1 MANYENLKATI
12 NANIKTNGNQEITG
26 QVMNSVLIQMVDEM
40 GGDIGDVSELN
51 TSDKSSLVAAINEA
65 GFPGAAKTALLQ
77 LIRKIA
83 YIDAE
88 GESYYNQL
96 YTALFPNVSYIDA
109 VFTQGEAKVYEGD
122 DLSTLKQYLVVTAF
136 YEDGSSIVLPANA
149 YTLSGTL
156 SVGESTI
163 TATYGNKTDTFSVLV
178 SDTPREVLF
187 GIFANGY
194 GLAKITA
201 SGSQHYRKIYRNAT
215 AARATTPLPFENKG
229 YVFTVTDSTKYNL
242 AAYDVQSL
250 EQVTAPPNVGAV
262 DSYAYMGSTKAV
274 AWATQD
280 SVSTPYVWLAL
291 KKMDGTAFTAEEL
304 ADGAAAVFNYT
315 KNN

>member
-26 QVMNSVLIQMVDEM
+26 QVMNSVLNQMVDEM

-109 VFTQGEAKVYEGD
+109 VFTQGSATIYEGD

-156 SVGESTI
+156 AVGESTI

-187 GIFANGY
+187 GIFSNGY
-194 GLAKITA
+194 ALAKITT
-201 SGSQHYRKIYRNAT
+201 SGVHLRKIYRNST

-229 YVFTVTDSTKYNL
+229 YVFTVTDSAKYNI
-242 AAYDVQSL
+242 AAYDVESL
-250 EQVTAPPNVGAV
+250 EQVTPPPNVGAV
-262 DSYAYMGSTKAV
+262 DDYAYMGSTKTI
-274 AWATQD
+274 AWKTQD
-280 SVSTPYVWLAL
+280 SVSTPYCWLAL

-315 KNN
+315 KNA